1 MKDFQSADGNCSSR
15 ILPSCGPEARP
26 HKLCRQR
33 RRVQAGARDYRDGFN
48 AVIMDN
54 HEVSGLGRGRRT
66 SRAGVLQAE
75 FESDG
80 TERDTRPDS
89 TGGVPTVNV
98 MERVDTVTFEDAF
111 AALPDWR
118 AAVVAVVKVAS
129 IEWFG
134 G

>member
-1 MKDFQSADGNCSSR
+1 M
-15 ILPSCGPEARP
+15 
-26 HKLCRQR
+26 
-33 RRVQAGARDYRDGFN
+33 
-48 AVIMDN
+48 IMDN
-54 HEVSGLGRGRRT
+54 HKVSGFGRGRRT

-89 TGGVPTVNV
+89 AGGVPTVNA
-98 MERVDTVTFEDAF
+98 MKRVDTVTFEDAF

-118 AAVVAVVKVAS
+118 AAVVAVVEVAS
-129 IEWFG
+129 IRWFG